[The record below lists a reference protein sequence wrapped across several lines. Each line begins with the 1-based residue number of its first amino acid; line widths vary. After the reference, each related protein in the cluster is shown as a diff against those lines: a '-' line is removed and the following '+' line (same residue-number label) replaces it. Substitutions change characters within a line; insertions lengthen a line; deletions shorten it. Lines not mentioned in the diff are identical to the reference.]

1 MKNNNKLILGV
12 ILALVPVYSAYADG
26 SKIHGKTVFDKHCT
40 QCHGINGN
48 ADTRLGH
55 MLNKPPA
62 NFTDP
67 EYKDSRGKRLSN
79 YTDEELENKIRY
91 GSKGTAMP
99 SWKATLSDEDISDV
113 VAYVR
118 SLQPKTVGSK

>member
-1 MKNNNKLILGV
+1 MNIIRIISISSVLV
-12 ILALVPVYSAYADG
+12 ILSATAYAQEN
-26 SKIHGKTVFDKHCT
+26 KNAGKGVFDKHCT

-48 ADTRLGH
+48 ADTKLGH

-62 NFTDP
+62 NFTNPD
-67 EYKDSRGKRLSN
+67 YRDSRGKKLST

-99 SWKATLSDEDISDV
+99 SWKATLSDEEISDV
-113 VAYVR
+113 LAYVR
-118 SLQPKTVGSK
+118 SLQPKTVSSK

>member
-1 MKNNNKLILGV
+1 MKHLKTTLVLSLI
-12 ILALVPVYSAYADG
+12 ILLSANAYAQDN
-26 SKIHGKTVFDKHCT
+26 KHAGKGIFDKHCT
-40 QCHGINGN
+40 QCHGINGD

-67 EYKDSRGKRLSN
+67 EYKDSRGKRLAS

-99 SWKATLSDEDISDV
+99 SWKATLSDEEISDV